1 MVATDT
7 YVIMS
12 KVHHVYNDLMF
23 ESLQDSTDLFLN
35 CIKAVDPEELDKGC
49 AKYVFKISKLAHAVD
64 GVSATVFRNCKAEIK
79 VCYKLVGGILLKI
92 EMAIE
97 LEIEEIKIGVRV

>member
-1 MVATDT
+1 
-7 YVIMS
+7 MS